1 MYCSQCGRKIGAEA
15 AYCPHCGRPVGSL
28 VGPAGPPPAPPPEAP
43 ASPAAP
49 RVTGPIPHVP
59 SHLTEAILVTVFC
72 CMPFGI
78 VAIVYA
84 AQVNGRLEAGDVA
97 GAQSASR
104 SASNWCWAS
113 FWSIVALGIIWGF
126 FALIGIANS

>member
-1 MYCSQCGRKIGAEA
+1 MYCSQCGRKIDAEA

-28 VGPAGPPPAPPPEAP
+28 AGPGVPAQTPPSAP
-43 ASPAAP
+43 AARAQGNVP
-49 RVTGPIPHVP
+49 RIP
-59 SHLTEAILVTVFC
+59 SHLTEAILVTIFC

-97 GAQSASR
+97 GARSASR
-104 SASNWCWAS
+104 TAGNWCWAS
-113 FWSIVALGIIWGF
+113 FWSAVALGVIWGF